1 MSTNSSLSLSGKNGQ
16 LLATVALLA
25 GVLIGILLWQLT
37 DAGILVIA
45 AAVILVLGVYFLI
58 CVPFAS
64 DKSDFIP
71 SQRSFRL
78 VWGALLT
85 AIGALL
91 LVREYASVEWW
102 IYVVVLLIVVI
113 LVALLLFASNGGN
126 KK

>member
-1 MSTNSSLSLSGKNGQ
+1 MSTNNSLSLSGKNGQ
-16 LLATVALLA
+16 MLAMIALL
-25 GVLIGILLWQLT
+25 VGIVTGIVLWQLT

-45 AAVILVLGVYFLI
+45 AAGFFVLGVYFLI

-102 IYVVVLLIVVI
+102 IYVVVPLVVVI
-113 LVALLLFASNGGN
+113 VVALLLFASNGGN